1 MAQTG
6 YPEGGYDKNVQRS
19 RLIVQNANGGKERWM
34 ELCEQAANEQD
45 PKRLNVLVAAII
57 DALDAK
63 QKRLSYLPSNNIL
76 DSPAKPLNPQK

>member
-1 MAQTG
+1 
-6 YPEGGYDKNVQRS
+6 
-19 RLIVQNANGGKERWM
+19 M